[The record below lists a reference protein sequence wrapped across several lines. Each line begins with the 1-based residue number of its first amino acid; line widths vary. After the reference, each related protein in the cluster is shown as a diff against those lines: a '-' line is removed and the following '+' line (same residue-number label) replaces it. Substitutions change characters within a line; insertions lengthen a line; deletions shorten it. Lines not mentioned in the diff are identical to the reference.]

1 MHAAARI
8 AALAG
13 PGEILSSAETV
24 GEVAGVETSDP
35 RTVQLKGI
43 ADPVD
48 VVAIAWRSA
57 RR

>member
-1 MHAAARI
+1 VSE
-8 AALAG
+8 L
-13 PGEILSSAETV
+13 
-24 GEVAGVETSDP
+24 AGVETSDR

-48 VVAIAWRSA
+48 VVAIDWLPA

>member
-1 MHAAARI
+1 VHAAARI

-13 PGEILSSAETV
+13 PGEILTSAETV
-24 GEVAGVETSDP
+24 GEVTGVATTDP

-48 VVAIAWRSA
+48 VVAIDWRIG